1 MPQLQQEAVVVK
13 QAEAGPPLLT
23 GLVRA
28 AVTVAVDAGRLL
40 PDVVGLV
47 VVPHGGV
54 EGPAVVGE
62 KGGIAALAAVREEDI
77 EVAAPTADHP
87 VPHGSPVLAYT
98 RRNLS
103 KL

>member
-1 MPQLQQEAVVVK
+1 MVK

-40 PDVVGLV
+40 PAVVGLV

-54 EGPAVVGE
+54 EGPAFGGE
-62 KGGIAALAAVREEDI
+62 KGGVAALATVGEENV
-77 EVAAPTADHP
+77 EVPAPTADHP
-87 VPHGSPVLAYT
+87 VPHGNPVLAYT
-98 RRNLS
+98 RRIFL